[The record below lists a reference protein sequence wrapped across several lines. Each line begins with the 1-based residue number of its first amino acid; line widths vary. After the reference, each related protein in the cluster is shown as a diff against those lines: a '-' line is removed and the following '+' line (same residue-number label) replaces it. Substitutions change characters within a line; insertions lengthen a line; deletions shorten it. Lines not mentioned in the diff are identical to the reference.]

1 MAKLTLTDL
10 ANLNNETS
18 AVNTIN
24 TNNDSV
30 ETAIENTLSRD
41 GTSPNTMS
49 ADLDMN
55 SNQILNLPAPSAD
68 TDVVR
73 KTELDAAVAA
83 LEAGIVTDGSV
94 TNAKLEDVSQ
104 NTIKGR
110 ISSGTGSPEDLTATQ
125 VRTIINVEDGSEAND
140 SAAEILTKVLTV
152 DGSGS
157 GLDADLLRGTTPT
170 AFALTFLDDANAA
183 AVRTTLGL
191 VIGTDVQAYDD
202 DISDI
207 AALTPTKGNLMV
219 GNGTD
224 WVAVG
229 VGTDGQLLTADS
241 GEASGVI
248 WAGTTVSAPSDAE
261 YLVATADATLSAE
274 RVTTD
279 TATIAWD
286 HGTASQAK
294 ADVVDN
300 SITLA
305 KLEHGTQG
313 DVLYYGA
320 SGAPARLGAGID
332 GQVLRSQGAAA
343 NPQWS
348 GPLVATLDSGTLSA
362 ASTLDIALD
371 GTFYGH
377 TWDEVTVLIDDLNP
391 STNSTLEALFSQ
403 SSTFLTGASDYAQAY
418 IYFNPGLTSTND
430 STSASMLIVGDYETS
445 ASGRHGSF
453 RFTIYRPNTTG
464 VRKWME
470 WTGYHPDDSNNI
482 MGYSAGFGALMANTN
497 AIEDVRFQFQS
508 GTMTGN
514 YIAIG
519 KKYG

>member
-83 LEAGIVTDGSV
+83 LEAGIVTDGSI
-94 TNAKLEDVSQ
+94 TNAKLADVSQ

-110 ISSGTGSPEDLTATQ
+110 VSSGTGSPEDLTATQ

-140 SAAEILTKVLTV
+140 SAAEVLTKVLTV

-248 WAGTTVSAPSDAE
+248 WAGTAVSAPSDAE
-261 YLVATADATLSAE
+261 YLVATSDPTLSAE

-279 TATIAWD
+279 TSTIAWD

-320 SGAPARLGAGID
+320 SGAPARLGAGTD
-332 GQVLRSQGAAA
+332 GQVLQSQGAAA
-343 NPQWS
+343 NPQWA
-348 GPLVATLDSGTLSA
+348 GPLVATIASGTLSA
-362 ASTLDIALD
+362 ASNLDVALD
-371 GTFYGH
+371 GD
-377 TWDEVTVLIDDLNP
+377 TWDEVTVIIDDLNP

-403 SSTFLTGASDYAQAY
+403 SATFLTGASDYAQAY
-418 IYFNPGLTSTND
+418 LYFNPSLTSTND
-430 STSASMLIVGDYETS
+430 STSASMAISHDFETS
-445 ASGRHGSF
+445 ASGRHGSY
-453 RFTIYRPNTTG
+453 RFTIYRPNASS
-464 VRKWME
+464 VRKWMD
-470 WTGYHPDDSNNI
+470 WTGYSPDDSNNI
-482 MGYSAGFGALMANTN
+482 MGYSTGFGALMANTN

-519 KKYG
+519 KKYA

>member
-73 KTELDAAVAA
+73 KTELDSAVADI
-83 LEAGIVTDGSV
+83 EAGIVTDGSI
-94 TNAKLEDVSQ
+94 TNAKLADISQ

-219 GNGTD
+219 GNGSD

-241 GEASGVI
+241 GEASGVV
-248 WAGTTVSAPSDAE
+248 WAGTAVSAPSDAE
-261 YLVATADATLSAE
+261 YLVATSDPTLSAE

-320 SGAPARLGAGID
+320 SGAPARLGAGTD
-332 GQVLRSQGAAA
+332 GQVLQSQGAAA
-343 NPQWS
+343 NPQWT
-348 GPLVATLDSGTLSA
+348 GPLVATIASGTLSA

-371 GTFYGH
+371 GD

-391 STNSTLEALFSQ
+391 STNSSFEVLFSQ
-403 SSTFLTGASDYAQAY
+403 SASFLTGASDYAFGY
-418 IYFNPGLTSTND
+418 IFYNPTVTSNRD
-430 STSASMLIVGDYETS
+430 ETSSSILVVTDFETS
-445 ASGRHGSF
+445 AGSRF
-453 RFTIYRPNTTG
+453 GLFKFTIYRPNTSS
-464 VRKWME
+464 VRKWID
-470 WTGYHPDDSNNI
+470 WTGCHPDDSNNI
-482 MGYSAGFGALMANTN
+482 MGRSSGFGALMANTN

-514 YIAIG
+514 YIAVG
-519 KKYG
+519 RKYA

>member
-73 KTELDAAVAA
+73 KTELDSAVADI
-83 LEAGIVTDGSV
+83 EAGIVTDGSV

-207 AALTPTKGNLMV
+207 AALTPTKGNIMV
-219 GNGTD
+219 GDGTD

-241 GEASGVI
+241 GEVSGVI
-248 WAGTTVSAPSDAE
+248 WAGTTVSAPSNAE
-261 YLVATADATLSAE
+261 YILSTADPVLTAE
-274 RVTTD
+274 RVATD
-279 TATIAWD
+279 SSTVAWD
-286 HGTASQAK
+286 RGTAGQMK
-294 ADVVDN
+294 LYVIDN
-300 SITLA
+300 SVTPA
-305 KLEHGTQG
+305 KMEHGTQG

-320 SGAPARLGAGID
+320 AGAPGRLGAGTD
-332 GQVLRSQGAAA
+332 GQVLQSQGSGAD
-343 NPQWS
+343 PIWT
-348 GPLVATLDSGTLSA
+348 GPLVATIASGTLSA
-362 ASTLDIALD
+362 ASTLDVALD
-371 GTFYGH
+371 GD
-377 TWDEVTVLIDDLNP
+377 TWDEVTVIIDDLNP

-403 SSTFLTGASDYAQAY
+403 SAAFLTGASDYAQAY
-418 IYFNPGLTSTND
+418 IYFNPGVTGTND
-430 STSASMLIVGDYETS
+430 STAASMLIVGDYETS

-453 RFTIYRPNTTG
+453 RFTIYRPNTSS

-470 WTGYHPDDSNNI
+470 WSGYHPDDSNNI
-482 MGYSAGFGALMANTN
+482 MGYSAGFGCLMANTN